1 MSINNIAGQD
11 LELKRQDTWKE
22 AANQIQARSSF
33 HPEHQIIQI
42 IRFQV
47 SYTFLTVF
55 FNRMCHKVFKEQIPP
70 RNPNTKYRPR
80 SLFSRLK

>member
-55 FNRMCHKVFKEQIPP
+55 FNRMCHKEQIPP

>member
-1 MSINNIAGQD
+1 MSINNISGQD

-47 SYTFLTVF
+47 SYI
-55 FNRMCHKVFKEQIPP
+55 FNRTRHKVFED
-70 RNPNTKYRPR
+70 
-80 SLFSRLK
+80 